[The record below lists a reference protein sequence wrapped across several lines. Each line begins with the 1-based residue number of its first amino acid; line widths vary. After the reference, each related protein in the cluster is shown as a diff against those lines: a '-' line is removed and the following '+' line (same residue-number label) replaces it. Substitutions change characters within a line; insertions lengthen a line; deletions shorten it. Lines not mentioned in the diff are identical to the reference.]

1 MKTLGML
8 KVLEVLCLALCT
20 LLCLPDMWSLLLH
33 SWRLQQA
40 VQEWRDG
47 GPHTTLVGRLRERL
61 AAAGW
66 LAPPRDPLLEC
77 GVPLGGG
84 WTETLQR
91 LYGADSYLFCLEREV
106 EQAQQ
111 EHLAFRA
118 NLLLA
123 AACAASVTVL
133 AALMAVCGCLLL
145 RLARRPQQQQQQQQA
160 AEAAREVMPPG
171 EAPRGE
177 VQPRTDRPKGCPG
190 KPARPSV
197 VSVLSKRRYK
207 RRVAGRP
214 KAASS
219 GPVPE
224 ANHVLPC
231 PVAAGGQASHDTSS
245 PVAAEVQVSHDVA
258 SLVGDMA
265 RECHNM
271 ASPVADM
278 ARECHNMDSPVATT
292 ARECHDMAS
301 PVADM
306 ARECHNMDS
315 PVATTARECQPPPVS
330 RTGDAAC
337 DPAAQATGRGQ
348 KEATPSP
355 VVTKG
360 PSQAAQAQE
369 PPGLDTPPN
378 EEGGASLPHEAGV
391 FGPSSQDQ
399 GRETPASEEKPC
411 TPPPVQEAPLEAD
424 EAASVVRCLHVNPRF
439 RERLE
444 GPNGSF
450 LEHLGLQYGVLVFT
464 IPAKRKMQIRGAKQ
478 RVLDCYEAVR
488 ALLAEWQ
495 AQDTA

>member
-133 AALMAVCGCLLL
+133 AALLAVCGCLLL
-145 RLARRPQQQQQQQQA
+145 RLARRPQQQQQA

-271 ASPVADM
+271 ASPVATMARECHDIASAVADMARESHDMASPVAEMARECHDMDSPVADM

-378 EEGGASLPHEAGV
+378 EEGGALLPQRR
-391 FGPSSQDQ
+391 S
-399 GRETPASEEKPC
+399 PARPRPYRRRHWRQTRQPQWCAAAC
-411 TPPPVQEAPLEAD
+411 T
-424 EAASVVRCLHVNPRF
+424 
-439 RERLE
+439 
-444 GPNGSF
+444 
-450 LEHLGLQYGVLVFT
+450 
-464 IPAKRKMQIRGAKQ
+464 
-478 RVLDCYEAVR
+478 
-488 ALLAEWQ
+488 
-495 AQDTA
+495 